1 MAFGSWLRFETR
13 PSIPT
18 LQPATSDNPHAVQF
32 DPFSA
37 GPDIQAAF
45 HDQPLVQPA
54 PNLACVTEPTASG
67 RRQWAIGPSQMP
79 DVRNNAGS
87 TNRIAT
93 KNQSRRFVDTT
104 HSSSAMIPR
113 VSGPYSTAR

>member
-1 MAFGSWLRFETR
+1 MG
-13 PSIPT
+13 SIPT
-18 LQPATSDNPHAVQF
+18 TASETAFTNPSFGARHRVELPSVHPSDR
-32 DPFSA
+32 
-37 GPDIQAAF
+37 
-45 HDQPLVQPA
+45 PLVRPA